1 LPLLW
6 RKIQIHQYLFHFLN
20 PFGVILSLFLSACY
34 ILFIHAF
41 GVIIWQ
47 SHPRKKDVSR
57 EVFSSAHIYCYN
69 GEN

>member
-41 GVIIWQ
+41 GV
-47 SHPRKKDVSR
+47 HK
-57 EVFSSAHIYCYN
+57 
-69 GEN
+69 

>member
-41 GVIIWQ
+41 GVSQ
-47 SHPRKKDVSR
+47 TVEKLCSFTKKHDT
-57 EVFSSAHIYCYN
+57 
-69 GEN
+69 